1 MGRKMNDFKLTE
13 NFSFFELTRTD
24 KPEFQEL
31 NRKKGLCYVPDLKLV
46 TVTILEPVRAHYGK
60 PVIVHSGFRCYELNK
75 AVGGSVNSQH
85 ILGQA
90 ADFHVDGISIDE
102 LFQWL
107 WHESGIP
114 FGQLIDES
122 RDGERWTHGST
133 GDRHEVLV
141 FKDGKYA
148 RLA

>member
-1 MGRKMNDFKLTE
+1 MNDFKLTD
-13 NFSFFELTRTD
+13 NFGFFELTRTD
-24 KPEFQEL
+24 KAEFQEL

-46 TVTILEPVRAHYGK
+46 AVTILEPVRAHYGK

-85 ILGQA
+85 MAGEA
-90 ADFHVDGISIDE
+90 VDFHVDGLTVDE
-102 LFQWL
+102 VFQWF
-107 WHESGIP
+107 WHGADIP
-114 FGQLIDES
+114 FGQLIDE
-122 RDGERWTHGST
+122 RRGGERWVHFGM
-133 GDRHEVLV
+133 GEKREVLG